1 VQTSPNAKTAKRFF
15 ARLIVEF
22 GEPRVVVTDK
32 LRGYIK
38 PIMAQ
43 APSAD
48 HHAHKGLN
56 NATEVSHRP
65 TRKREKMF
73 GHLKDWRRLA
83 TRYNRNSKGFF
94 SAIALAATV
103 IFWLCVQSLNYRRCA
118 APMAVE
124 RPLRKERSLNLDINN
139 TSSTSD

>member
-1 VQTSPNAKTAKRFF
+1 MQTSPNAKTAKRFF

-73 GHLKDWRRLA
+73 DTSKTGDAWQPVTTETRRA
-83 TRYNRNSKGFF
+83 
-94 SAIALAATV
+94 
-103 IFWLCVQSLNYRRCA
+103 
-118 APMAVE
+118 
-124 RPLRKERSLNLDINN
+124 
-139 TSSTSD
+139 SSPP